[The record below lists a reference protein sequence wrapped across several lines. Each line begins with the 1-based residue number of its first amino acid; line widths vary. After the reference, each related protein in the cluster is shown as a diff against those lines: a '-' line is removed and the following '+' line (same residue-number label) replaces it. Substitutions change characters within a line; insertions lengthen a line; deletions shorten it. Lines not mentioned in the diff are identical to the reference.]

1 MLTQSISPSK
11 KIKILNAKKTSKK
24 TTEMTTNF
32 NRLNLIQEY
41 VDRIL
46 DNMST
51 KDLARIVGEQLE
63 ENFLSYS
70 DEELITEVS
79 EYYPELLEEGDN

>member
-1 MLTQSISPSK
+1 
-11 KIKILNAKKTSKK
+11 
-24 TTEMTTNF
+24 MTTNF

-79 EYYPELLEEGDN
+79 EYYPELLEEGDS

>member
-1 MLTQSISPSK
+1 MS
-11 KIKILNAKKTSKK
+11 
-24 TTEMTTNF
+24 TEM
-32 NRLNLIQEY
+32 NREQLIENY

-51 KDLARIVGEQLE
+51 KDLMRIVGDQLE
-63 ENFLSYS
+63 ENFSTFS

-79 EYYPELLEEGDN
+79 EYYPELLQSA

>member
-1 MLTQSISPSK
+1 MLTQSISPFK

-32 NRLNLIQEY
+32 NRLYLIQEY

>member
-32 NRLNLIQEY
+32 NRLYLIQEY

-70 DEELITEVS
+70 DEELM
-79 EYYPELLEEGDN
+79 EEGDN

>member
-1 MLTQSISPSK
+1 MLTQSINPFK
-11 KIKILNAKKTSKK
+11 KIKILNANKTPKK
-24 TTEMTTNF
+24 TTEMTANF

-51 KDLARIVGEQLE
+51 KDLMRIVGEQLE

-79 EYYPELLEEGDN
+79 EYYPELLEDEN